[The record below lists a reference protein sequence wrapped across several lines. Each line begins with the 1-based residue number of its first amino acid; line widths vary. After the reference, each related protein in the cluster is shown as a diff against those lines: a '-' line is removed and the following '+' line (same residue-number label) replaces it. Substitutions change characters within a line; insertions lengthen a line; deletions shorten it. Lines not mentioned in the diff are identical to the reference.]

1 MYFDYNE
8 KQMPARAPLAP
19 ANVAAKL
26 AALGERIRERRRA
39 LKVSAVDAAEAAGMS
54 RVTLHRLE
62 GGEPSV
68 TMGAYI
74 GAATAVGL
82 ELELVDPRE
91 RRPGRARGKP
101 SFPKRIRIADY
112 PQLKRLAWQLHGVV
126 TLTPEDALGL
136 YERNWRHVD
145 SGALDPAE
153 RALVNALVQHLGGG
167 RLLV

>member
-1 MYFDYNE
+1 
-8 KQMPARAPLAP
+8 MPSRAPLVAD
-19 ANVAAKL
+19 NVATKL
-26 AALGERIRERRRA
+26 AALGDRIRARRKA

-54 RVTLHRLE
+54 RVTFHRIE
-62 GGEPSV
+62 RGEPSV

-82 ELELVDPRE
+82 ELELVDTHQPR
-91 RRPGRARGKP
+91 RGTGGARGKP
-101 SFPKRIRIADY
+101 PFPARIRLADY
-112 PQLKRLAWQLHGVV
+112 PQLRKLAWQLHGVA

-145 SGALDPAE
+145 TTALDPAE
-153 RALVNALVQHLGGG
+153 RALVNALAQHLGGG

>member
-1 MYFDYNE
+1 
-8 KQMPARAPLAP
+8 MPSRSPLAP
-19 ANVAAKL
+19 AHVAAKL
-26 AALGERIRERRRA
+26 AALGERLRARRKA

-54 RVTLHRLE
+54 RVTLQRIE
-62 GGEPSV
+62 RGEPSV

-82 ELELVDPRE
+82 ELELIDPRE
-91 RRPGRARGKP
+91 PRRGGGARGKAP
-101 SFPKRIRIADY
+101 FPARIRLADY
-112 PQLKRLAWQLHGVV
+112 PQLRKLAWQLHGVA

-145 SGALDPAE
+145 TAALDSGE
-153 RALVNALVQHLGGG
+153 RALVNALAQHLGGG

>member
-1 MYFDYNE
+1 
-8 KQMPARAPLAP
+8 MPARAPPFDAS
-19 ANVAAKL
+19 AATKL
-26 AALGERIRERRRA
+26 AALGERIRARRKT

-54 RVTLHRLE
+54 RVTLQRIE
-62 GGEPSV
+62 RGEPSV

-91 RRPGRARGKP
+91 RRRGAGAAGGKP
-101 SFPKRIRIADY
+101 PFPARIRLADY
-112 PQLKRLAWQLHGVV
+112 PQLNKLAWQLHGV
-126 TLTPEDALGL
+126 TTIAPAEALGL

-145 SGALDPAE
+145 TAALDAAE
-153 RALVNALVQHLGGG
+153 RALVNALVLHLGGG

>member
-1 MYFDYNE
+1 
-8 KQMPARAPLAP
+8 MPSRAPLAP
-19 ANVAAKL
+19 AHVATKL
-26 AALGERIRERRRA
+26 AALGERLRARRKA

-54 RVTLHRLE
+54 RVTLARIE
-62 GGEPSV
+62 RGEPSV

-91 RRPGRARGKP
+91 RQRGAGGARGKP
-101 SFPKRIRIADY
+101 PFPARIRLADY
-112 PQLKRLAWQLHGVV
+112 PQLKKLAWQLHGVA

-145 SGALDPAE
+145 TAALNPDE
-153 RALVNALVQHLGGG
+153 RTLVNALAQHLRGG

>member
-1 MYFDYNE
+1 
-8 KQMPARAPLAP
+8 MPARAPLAP

-26 AALGERIRERRRA
+26 AALGERIRARRKA

-54 RVTLHRLE
+54 RVTLARIE
-62 GGEPSV
+62 RGEPSV

-91 RRPGRARGKP
+91 RQRGAGGTRGKAP
-101 SFPKRIRIADY
+101 FPARIRLADY
-112 PQLKRLAWQLHGVV
+112 PQLRKLAWQLHGVA

-145 SGALDPAE
+145 TAALDPGE
-153 RALVNALVQHLGGG
+153 RTLVNALAQHLGGG

>member
-1 MYFDYNE
+1 
-8 KQMPARAPLAP
+8 MPARAPLVSAS
-19 ANVAAKL
+19 VATKL
-26 AALGERIRERRRA
+26 AALGERIRERRKA

-54 RVTLHRLE
+54 RVTLQRIE
-62 GGEPSV
+62 RGEPSV

-91 RRPGRARGKP
+91 PARGKGGARGKP
-101 SFPKRIRIADY
+101 PFPTRIRLADY
-112 PQLKRLAWQLHGVV
+112 PQLKRLAWQLHGVT

-145 SGALDPAE
+145 TAALEPAE
-153 RALVNALVQHLGGG
+153 RALVNALAQHLGGG

>member
-1 MYFDYNE
+1 
-8 KQMPARAPLAP
+8 MPSRSPLAP
-19 ANVAAKL
+19 AHVAAKL
-26 AALGERIRERRRA
+26 AALGERLRARRKA

-54 RVTLHRLE
+54 RVTLARIE
-62 GGEPSV
+62 RGEPSV

-74 GAATAVGL
+74 SAATAVGL

-91 RRPGRARGKP
+91 RQRGAGGARGKP
-101 SFPKRIRIADY
+101 PFPARIRLADY
-112 PQLKRLAWQLHGVV
+112 PQLKKLAWQLHGVA

-145 SGALDPAE
+145 TAALDPAE
-153 RALVNALVQHLGGG
+153 RTLVTALAQHLGGG

>member
-1 MYFDYNE
+1 
-8 KQMPARAPLAP
+8 MPARAPVIA
-19 ANVAAKL
+19 ARVAITL
-26 AALGERIRERRRA
+26 AALGERIRARRKT

-54 RVTLHRLE
+54 RVTLQRIE
-62 GGEPSV
+62 RGEPSV

-91 RRPGRARGKP
+91 RRGGPGGARGRP
-101 SFPKRIRIADY
+101 PFPARIRLADY
-112 PQLKRLAWQLHGVV
+112 SQLKKLAWQLHDVT
-126 TLTPEDALGL
+126 TLTPEEALGL

-145 SGALDPAE
+145 TAALEPAE
-153 RALVNALVQHLGGG
+153 RTLVHALAQHLGGG

>member
-1 MYFDYNE
+1 
-8 KQMPARAPLAP
+8 MPARAPLAP
-19 ANVAAKL
+19 AHVAAKL
-26 AALGERIRERRRA
+26 AALGERIRERRKA

-54 RVTLHRLE
+54 RVTLQRIE
-62 GGEPSV
+62 RGEPSV

-82 ELELVDPRE
+82 ELEIVDPRE
-91 RRPGRARGKP
+91 RQRGSGGARGKAP
-101 SFPKRIRIADY
+101 FPARIRLADY
-112 PQLKRLAWQLHGVV
+112 PQLRKLAWQLHGVT

-145 SGALDPAE
+145 TAELDPAE
-153 RALVNALVQHLGGG
+153 RALVNALAQHLGGG

>member
-1 MYFDYNE
+1 
-8 KQMPARAPLAP
+8 MPARAPL
-19 ANVAAKL
+19 VAASVATKL
-26 AALGERIRERRRA
+26 AALGERIRERRKA

-54 RVTLHRLE
+54 RVTLQRIE
-62 GGEPSV
+62 RGEPSV

-91 RRPGRARGKP
+91 RRRGLGGAHGKAP
-101 SFPKRIRIADY
+101 FPARIRLADY
-112 PQLKRLAWQLHGVV
+112 PQLKKLAWQLHGVT

-145 SGALDPAE
+145 TAALDPAE
-153 RALVNALVQHLGGG
+153 RALVNALAQHLGGG